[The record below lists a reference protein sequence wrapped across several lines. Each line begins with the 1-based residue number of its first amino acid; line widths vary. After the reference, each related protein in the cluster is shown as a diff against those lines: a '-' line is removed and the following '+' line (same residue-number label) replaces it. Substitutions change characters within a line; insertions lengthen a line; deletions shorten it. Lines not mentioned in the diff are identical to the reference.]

1 MICSPVLYGYETRSL
16 ALLQQMLKMF
26 ENKIKTVLKWVMEQI
41 TEYLLYS
48 SDNYIKEFT
57 KVWFITSN

>member
-1 MICSPVLYGYETRSL
+1 
-16 ALLQQMLKMF
+16 
-26 ENKIKTVLKWVMEQI
+26 MEQI